1 MTLKQIQIQIQTDT
15 IKAQL
20 SDLSISIFWSDL
32 AN

>member
-1 MTLKQIQIQIQTDT
+1 MTLKQIQIQTDT

>member
-1 MTLKQIQIQIQTDT
+1 MTLKQKQTQTDT

-20 SDLSISIFWSDL
+20 SDLLISIFWSDL